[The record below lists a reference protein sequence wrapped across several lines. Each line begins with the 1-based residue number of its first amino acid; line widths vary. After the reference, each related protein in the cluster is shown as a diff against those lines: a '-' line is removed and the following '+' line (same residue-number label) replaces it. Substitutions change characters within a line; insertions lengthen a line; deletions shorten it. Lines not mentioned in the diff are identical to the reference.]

1 MMNSSVFP
9 RVTGRSLPRAR
20 RAEGALIYDADGKR
34 YLDAC
39 GGAIVVGVGHGNE
52 AVIDALARQQHDVA
66 YVHGTQ
72 FTTAAL
78 EDYASALA
86 EVLPLEDARVY
97 TVSGG
102 SEAVETALKLAR
114 AYHLARGDEGRHK
127 VIARAGS
134 YHGNSLNALDASGRM
149 PLRAPYEPWLGRT
162 VRVGTPYEY
171 RCGRDGHPQRCGESL
186 AEELDRAI
194 VEQGPDSVACFIA
207 EPVAGATLGA
217 AVPPDD
223 YWDAVGGVCRSHGV
237 LLIADE
243 VMTGFGR
250 TGRWFACEHWGLEP
264 DIVVAGKGASSGY
277 WPLGFAACSGS
288 IYDAVSSTGFIHG
301 FTYSHSPVGAAV
313 GLAVLDQL
321 RAHDL
326 VNESRNKGERL
337 QALLHEHLG
346 NHPHVGD
353 VRGLGLMVG
362 VELVADPDSKAPFP
376 RSERVTERLVAAAFE
391 AGLLLYPSTGC
402 ADGVDGDLVMIG
414 PPFVISDAELEEA
427 VALLRG
433 VIEGVLEQVP

>member
-1 MMNSSVFP
+1 MHSSVFP
-9 RVTGRSLPRAR
+9 RVTGRSLPQAG
-20 RAEGALIYDADGKR
+20 RAEGVFIFDAHGKR

-39 GGAIVVGVGHGNE
+39 GGAIVVGVGHGND
-52 AVIDALARQQHDVA
+52 AVIDALAQQEREVA

-72 FTTAAL
+72 FTTAVL
-78 EDYASALA
+78 EDYASELSK
-86 EVLPLEDARVY
+86 VLPLEEARVY

-134 YHGNSLNALDASGRM
+134 YHGNSLNALDASGRV

-171 RCGRDGHPQRCGESL
+171 RCVRDEHPRGCGYSL
-186 AEELDRAI
+186 AEELDRTI

-207 EPVAGATLGA
+207 EPVSGATLGA

-223 YWDAVGGVCRSHGV
+223 YWDSVARVCRRHGV
-237 LLIADE
+237 LLVADE

-250 TGRWFACEHWGLEP
+250 TGRWFGCDHWALQP

-277 WPLGFAACSGS
+277 WPLGFAACSGR
-288 IYDAVSSTGFIHG
+288 IYEAVSATGFIHG

-313 GLAVLDQL
+313 GLAVLEQL

-326 VNESRNKGERL
+326 ISASRNKGERL
-337 QALLHEHLG
+337 HALLQTKLDS
-346 NHPHVGD
+346 HPHVGD
-353 VRGLGLMVG
+353 VRGLGLMAG
-362 VELVADPDSKAPFP
+362 IEFVADRDTKAPFS
-376 RSERVTERLVAAAFE
+376 RNERVTERIVAAALE
-391 AGLLLYPSTGC
+391 RGLLLYPSTGC
-402 ADGVDGDLVMIG
+402 ADGVGGDLVMMG
-414 PPFVISDAELEEA
+414 PPFVISEAELEETVELLEGA
-427 VALLRG
+427 V
-433 VIEGVLEQVP
+433 EEVLG

>member
-1 MMNSSVFP
+1 MHSSVFP

-20 RAEGALIYDADGKR
+20 RAVGALIYDADGKH

-52 AVIDALARQQHDVA
+52 AVIDALARQQRDVA

-78 EDYASALA
+78 EDYADALA
-86 EVLPLEDARVY
+86 EILPLEDPRVY

-114 AYHLARGDEGRHK
+114 AYHLARGEEGRHK

-134 YHGNSLNALDASGRM
+134 YHGNSLNALDASGRI

-171 RCGRDGHPQRCGESL
+171 RCGRDEHPQGCGESL

-194 VEQGPDSVACFIA
+194 LEQGADSVACFIA
-207 EPVAGATLGA
+207 EPVSGATLGA

-223 YWDAVGGVCRSHGV
+223 YWDAVARVCRSHGV

-288 IYDAVSSTGFIHG
+288 IYDAVSTTGFIHG

-326 VNESRNKGERL
+326 VNASRNKGERL
-337 QALLHEHLG
+337 QALLQTHLG
-346 NHPHVGD
+346 SHPHVGD
-353 VRGLGLMVG
+353 VRGLGLMAG
-362 VELVADPDSKAPFP
+362 VEFVADRDTKAPFS
-376 RSERVTERLVAAAFE
+376 RAERVTERVVAAAQE

-427 VALLRG
+427 VELLQG
-433 VIEGVLEQVP
+433 VVEGVLGPSIP

>member
-1 MMNSSVFP
+1 MHSSVFP
-9 RVTGRSLPRAR
+9 RVTSRSLARAR
-20 RAEGALIYDADGKR
+20 RAEGALIYDDDGRR
-34 YLDAC
+34 YIDAC

-52 AVIDALARQQHDVA
+52 AIIDALARQEHEVA

-78 EDYASALA
+78 EDYADALA
-86 EVLPLEDARVY
+86 EILPLEDARVY

-127 VIARAGS
+127 VMSRAGS
-134 YHGNSLNALDASGRM
+134 YHGNSLNALDASGRLS
-149 PLRAPYEPWLGRT
+149 LRAPYERWLGRT

-171 RCGRDGHPQRCGESL
+171 RCERVEHPRRCGVSL
-186 AEELDRAI
+186 ADELDRAI

-223 YWDAVGGVCRSHGV
+223 YWDAVARVCRSHGV

-288 IYDAVSSTGFIHG
+288 IYDAVSETGFIHG
-301 FTYSHSPVGAAV
+301 FTFSHSPVGASV
-313 GLAVLDQL
+313 GLAVLEQL

-326 VNESRNKGERL
+326 VNASRTKGERL
-337 QALLHEHLG
+337 RALLQEHLG
-346 NHPHVGD
+346 SRPRVGD

-362 VELVADPDSKAPFP
+362 IEFVADRTTKAPFS
-376 RSERVTERLVAAAFE
+376 RHEGVTERIVAAAYE

-414 PPFVISDAELEEA
+414 PPFVISDAELEESVELLQGA
-427 VALLRG
+427 V
-433 VIEGVLEQVP
+433 EGVLGPGV